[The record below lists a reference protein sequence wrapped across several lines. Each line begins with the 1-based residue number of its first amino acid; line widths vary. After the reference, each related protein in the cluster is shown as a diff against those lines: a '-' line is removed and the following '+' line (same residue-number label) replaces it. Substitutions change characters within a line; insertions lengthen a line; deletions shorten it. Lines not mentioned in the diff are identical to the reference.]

1 MTLLALMAMM
11 NLRANNSQMAFI
23 AVLSLMALNAVI
35 AEMALVKKI
44 MSLMVRMTGCN
55 DFFVASSV

>member
-11 NLRANNSQMAFI
+11 NLKANNSQMAFI

-44 MSLMVRMTGCN
+44 MSLMDC
-55 DFFVASSV
+55 